1 MPADEARRMS
11 GWHLPLAVSPVW
23 GPVWSSPKAPPLLP
37 SQRHTTRCPT
47 RPRHHDQFDH
57 DDQTSTAHS
66 AIHTRTPWPPP
77 CSHAHTHTRWSA
89 GWCCWRES
97 SPARFVP
104 ARTQSQLSVSREQD
118 PPPCTCT
125 RPTKSR
131 APALPIHSLH
141 SLSLPYMP
149 LLPRTAGQL
158 GQQPSHQAGGALSP
172 HFQRLRP
179 APCICSRREGKTAG
193 GKGYDGVD
201 CPHLPS
207 ATALHLPCLPKYIKP
222 APSHYKWGHGWW
234 T

>member
-172 HFQRLRP
+172 TSRDCGRHHVSAVVERVKQREVKGMMVSIAHICLLP
-179 APCICSRREGKTAG
+179 PPCISPA
-193 GKGYDGVD
+193 
-201 CPHLPS
+201 CP
-207 ATALHLPCLPKYIKP
+207 KI
-222 APSHYKWGHGWW
+222 
-234 T
+234 